1 LQVPHSYIDEETA
14 LEKILEEDKIILQF
28 GVKKCVH
35 PNCGIVIL
43 CILDKDPVSEQ
54 YNELEGTGNQGR
66 TYLIPEKTKE
76 SFNHFPG

>member
-14 LEKILEEDKIILQF
+14 LEKILEEGKIILQF

-35 PNCGIVIL
+35 PNCRIVIL

-54 YNELEGTGNQGR
+54 YNEL
-66 TYLIPEKTKE
+66 
-76 SFNHFPG
+76 